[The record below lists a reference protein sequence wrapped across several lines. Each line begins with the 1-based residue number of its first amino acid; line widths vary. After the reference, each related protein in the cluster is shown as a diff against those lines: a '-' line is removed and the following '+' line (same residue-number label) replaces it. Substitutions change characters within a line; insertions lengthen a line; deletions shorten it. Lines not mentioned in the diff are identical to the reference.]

1 VFGIDFRRWFDR
13 MQPQTLQLATWLL
26 YFDGFFGMVT
36 LLDGSGY
43 QGFLVRRYAI
53 GFIVCFSVV
62 VAYVAGGLLMANE
75 RRLGYRIAVAAA
87 FSPFIL
93 RIWALRGA
101 QSTFNFGGDVSL
113 LDYLTGRPFGLSYLT
128 VLFDIALVALLL
140 HRQSREHARIWF
152 R

>member
-1 VFGIDFRRWFDR
+1 VFGIDLRRWFDR

-43 QGFLVRRYAI
+43 QGFLMRRYAI
-53 GFIVCFSVV
+53 GFIVCFAVV

-87 FSPFIL
+87 FSPFVL